1 MSSILNNNDKSY
13 NEESIWIPDIQ
24 EGYKYLKD
32 TSNFC
37 SFAEGLTEL
46 IKNYGYDGQS
56 EDTVSKTNFII
67 SKLQS
72 IGVSITKST
81 VKDWF
86 NNKRRPLSGSRNV
99 IFQICFA
106 LSVSLEDIKDF
117 FRRVYFE
124 KSFNC
129 HTIEEAVYYYC
140 FKKERTYS
148 HAKQLVNTINNF
160 PVYKNKP
167 SNVFTKEIRDSIDRC
182 SSDDELLFFF
192 KENNSIFTQYNVT
205 ALDFINKL
213 YNNIRGKKED
223 KDVIE
228 AFKNN
233 QIPDT
238 RNCGLVIQEY
248 LYSLKNGRAACITGR
263 DITSIDFMLDQMIT
277 TNSGINKDT
286 DIPDIVRKN
295 FPSKKT
301 FSDIMNHATGQA
313 SYDSIR
319 KCLILLKF
327 YDFWVTQLLD
337 PVKNENK
344 LFNIFDIYREE
355 TNHIL
360 VSSGYEELFAGNPY
374 DWLFLWASTKDD
386 PLGTLRESINKAILL
401 V

>member
-46 IKNYGYDGQS
+46 IKNYGYDGQL

-106 LSVSLEDIKDF
+106 LLVSLEDIKDF

-140 FKKERTYS
+140 FKEELTYS

-160 PVYKNKP
+160 HVYKNKP
-167 SNVFTKEIRDSIDRC
+167 SNVFTKEIRDSIDRY
-182 SSDDELLFFF
+182 SSDEELLFFF
-192 KENNSIFTQYNVT
+192 KENKSIFTQYNVT